1 MKKENIIFTTKF
13 LTPFGEMF
21 AAIFKDELI
30 MFIPFEKKSCE
41 EKIDNLKKVLKV
53 DKVIEDKNIFKL
65 LEKEINEYFFEKRTN
80 FTIPLKLI
88 GTSFQIKV
96 WEALLK
102 IPYGKTI
109 SYKEEAKMIENE
121 KAFRAVANANGKN
134 NLSIIVPCHRV
145 ISNNGEIGGY
155 TGGVE
160 KKEFLLKLE
169 QNDK

>member
-1 MKKENIIFTTKF
+1 MKSNNIFTTTIQ
-13 LTPFGEMF
+13 TPLGLMF
-21 AAIFKDELI
+21 AASFRNELI
-30 MFIPFEKKSCE
+30 LFVPYE
-41 EKIDNLKKVLKV
+41 EKFINKKLRAFKNFLKTNEIL
-53 DKVIEDKNIFKL
+53 EDKSSFRNLQTQID
-65 LEKEINEYFFEKRTN
+65 EYFSKKREM
-80 FTIPLKLI
+80 FTIPFKLI
-88 GTSFQIKV
+88 GTSFEIKT

-145 ISNNGEIGGY
+145 ISADGKIGGY

-160 KKEFLLKLE
+160 IKEFLINLE
-169 QNDK
+169 K

>member
-1 MKKENIIFTTKF
+1 MKSNNIFTTIIQ
-13 LTPFGEMF
+13 TPLGLMF
-21 AAIFKDELI
+21 AASFKNELI
-30 MFIPFEKKSCE
+30 MLVPYKKEFINKKLQAFKKFLKANEILENKSSFKNLQIE
-41 EKIDNLKKVLKV
+41 ID
-53 DKVIEDKNIFKL
+53 
-65 LEKEINEYFFEKRTN
+65 EYFSKKREV

-88 GTSFQIKV
+88 GTSFEIKT

-134 NLSIIVPCHRV
+134 NLSIIIPCHRV
-145 ISNNGEIGGY
+145 ISSDGKIGGY

-160 KKEFLLKLE
+160 IKEFLLNLE
-169 QNDK
+169 K

>member
-1 MKKENIIFTTKF
+1 M
-13 LTPFGEMF
+13 
-21 AAIFKDELI
+21 
-30 MFIPFEKKSCE
+30 
-41 EKIDNLKKVLKV
+41 
-53 DKVIEDKNIFKL
+53 
-65 LEKEINEYFFEKRTN
+65 NEYFLKKRTN

-88 GTSFQIKV
+88 GTPFQIKV

>member
-1 MKKENIIFTTKF
+1 MKINNIFTAPIQ
-13 LTPFGEMF
+13 TPLKLVF
-21 AAIFKDELI
+21 AASFRNELI
-30 MFIPFEKKSCE
+30 LFVPYEEEFINKKLQAF
-41 EKIDNLKKVLKV
+41 KNFLKANEIL
-53 DKVIEDKNIFKL
+53 EDKNSFRNLQTQID
-65 LEKEINEYFFEKRTN
+65 EYFSKKREI

-88 GTSFQIKV
+88 GTSFQIKT

-134 NLSIIVPCHRV
+134 NLSIIVPFHRV
-145 ISNNGEIGGY
+145 ISADGKIGGY

-160 KKEFLLKLE
+160 IKEFLINLE
-169 QNDK
+169 K

>member
-1 MKKENIIFTTKF
+1 MKNENIIFTTKF
-13 LTPFGEMF
+13 STPLSEMF
-21 AAIFKDELI
+21 AAYFKDELI
-30 MFIPFEKKSCE
+30 MFTPFEKEFCE
-41 EKIDNLKKVLKV
+41 KRIENLKKILKAN
-53 DKVIEDKNIFKL
+53 KVIEDKNIFKL
-65 LEKEINEYFFEKRTN
+65 LEKEINEYFFKKRTN

-88 GTSFQIKV
+88 GTPFQIKV

>member
-1 MKKENIIFTTKF
+1 MKNENTIFTTKF
-13 LTPFGEMF
+13 FTPLSEMF
-21 AAIFKDELI
+21 AAYFKGELI
-30 MFIPFEKKSCE
+30 MFTPFEKECCE
-41 EKIDNLKKVLKV
+41 KRIENLKKILKA

-88 GTSFQIKV
+88 GTPFQIKV

-134 NLSIIVPCHRV
+134 NLNIIVPCHRV

-155 TGGVE
+155 TGGIE